1 MAAQRIKVAATRA
14 FRSEGVVGNGRTVAT
29 QGKSAAG
36 IGRQHSQPL
45 RCYADQPI
53 LLPNS
58 SWTDRQGAGEGIVVR
73 RRRATPSRARLSAVL
88 ALLLLVAPLMAAAQ
102 QGARIPRIGILWV
115 YSPSVGSVFADA
127 FRQGLRGL
135 GYVEGRTIVLEE
147 RWAEG
152 KFDRL
157 PSLAG
162 ELVRLNVDVIL
173 TASTPAAQ
181 AAQQATRTIPIVIT
195 LVTDPVESGIVA
207 SLARPGGNIT
217 GLSLMHPE
225 LTGKRLELL
234 KEVIPKV
241 RRVGVFWSA
250 STPSYQRLLSETET
264 AARSL
269 GLQLHV
275 VEVRGPTDFDNA
287 FSAIA
292 RGRVGALVLLP
303 DVLFRNQQKRILDLA
318 SKHQLPAMYWSR
330 ELVDAGG
337 LMAYGANIPDQYRQA
352 ATVVDKILKGAK
364 PGDLPIEQPAKLELV
379 INVQTAKALGLTI
392 PQSVLLRADHVVE

>member
-1 MAAQRIKVAATRA
+1 VVVTRRA
-14 FRSEGVVGNGRTVAT
+14 FLGTLAGSLLAAPL
-29 QGKSAAG
+29 AAG
-36 IGRQHSQPL
+36 
-45 RCYADQPI
+45 
-53 LLPNS
+53 
-58 SWTDRQGAGEGIVVR
+58 
-73 RRRATPSRARLSAVL
+73 
-88 ALLLLVAPLMAAAQ
+88 AQ
-102 QGARIPRIGILWV
+102 QAGKVPRIGILWV

-135 GYVEGRTIVLEE
+135 GYVEGRTILLEE

-162 ELVRLNVDVIL
+162 ELVRLNVDVIV
-173 TASTPAAQ
+173 TASTPAVQ
-181 AAQQATRTIPIVIT
+181 AAQQATRTIPIVMT
-195 LVTDPVESGIVA
+195 LVTDPVQSGIVA

-225 LTGKRLELL
+225 LTGKRLALL
-234 KEVIPKV
+234 KEVIPKI

-250 STPSYQRLLSETET
+250 STPSYRILLSETET
-264 AARSL
+264 AARPL

-287 FSAIA
+287 FSAIT
-292 RGRVGALVLLP
+292 RDRVGALVLLP
-303 DVLFRNQQKRILDLA
+303 DVLFRNQQRRILDLA
-318 SKHQLPAMYWSR
+318 AKHQLPAMYWSR

-379 INVQTAKALGLTI
+379 INLKTAKVLGLTI
-392 PQSVLLRADHVVE
+392 PPSLLQRADQVIE